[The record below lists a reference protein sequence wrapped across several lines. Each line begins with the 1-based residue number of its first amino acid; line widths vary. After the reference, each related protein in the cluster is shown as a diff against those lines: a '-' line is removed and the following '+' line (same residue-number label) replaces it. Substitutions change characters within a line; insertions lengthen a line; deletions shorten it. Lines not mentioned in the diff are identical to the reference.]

1 GLMISTTATA
11 TATASGSS
19 AEITNDTHSSGG
31 SHHSGDAEAT
41 AGLDTQN
48 TSSQFGNPI
57 AGNLNTDDTPI
68 IPSGIGYN
76 TGYGLTFSWGK
87 LRLGDDLL
95 VKDLNL
101 ILQFLCTAPNTAI
114 LQRLEF
120 GRQFYSADDI
130 IKVLAALPSLV
141 HLSCGIRELQAEIL
155 AIPVSERPSGL
166 RQKYYPL
173 SKNFRTLSVAYPKDG
188 VLTEDVAYAAMLIA
202 VLCPNFAQVNLPTEQ
217 RRNFGCEIAKIYVDC
232 AFKPYADA
240 VRRLIYLEKDQ

>member
-1 GLMISTTATA
+1 MDLHRSTFETLPMLIVHRVVEYIVGGYKNSAA
-11 TATASGSS
+11 FNVDELNKYKGALVPLLNSS
-19 AEITNDTHSSGG
+19 
-31 SHHSGDAEAT
+31 
-41 AGLDTQN
+41 
-48 TSSQFGNPI
+48 
-57 AGNLNTDDTPI
+57 DDE
-68 IPSGIGYN
+68 
-76 TGYGLTFSWGK
+76 
-87 LRLGDDLL
+87 
-95 VKDLNL
+95 NL

-188 VLTEDVAYAAMLIA
+188 VLTEDVAYAAMPIA
-202 VLCPNFAQVNLPTEQ
+202 VLCPNFAQVDLPTEQ
-217 RRNFGCEIAKIYVDC
+217 RRNFGCEIAKIYVDS
-232 AFKPYADA
+232 AFKP
-240 VRRLIYLEKDQ
+240 